1 MEERILANA
10 KSKGVL
16 SLSKDPKEKGGKWD
30 IFEGE
35 KILECDK
42 GGMRRF
48 VR

>member
-1 MEERILANA
+1 MEEFNA
-10 KSKGVL
+10 KSKGVAFL
-16 SLSKDPKEKGGKWD
+16 SLSKDLKEKGGKWD